1 MPDYI
6 KWIRSKI
13 GNEMAI
19 FVFANACIINKKNEI
34 LLQRRSEENA
44 WGLPGGALELGES
57 AEEALRREI
66 KEETGLEIK
75 IEKLLGVYTKY
86 FHTYSNGD
94 KTQTIVMTFICRP
107 VEGELQ
113 PDNAETLELTYF
125 APEKMPPLLFD
136 DNRDAI
142 QDYAN
147 GNFGVVR

>member
-13 GNEMAI
+13 GNEMVI
-19 FVFANACIINKKNEI
+19 LNFANACIVNEKNEI
-34 LLQRRSEENA
+34 LLQKRREENR

-66 KEETGLEIK
+66 REETGLEIR

-86 FHTYSNGD
+86 FHTYPNGD
-94 KTQTIVMTFICRP
+94 KTQSIVMTFVCRP
-107 VEGELQ
+107 TGGELQ
-113 PDNAETLELTYF
+113 SENEETLELAYV
-125 APEKMPPLLFD
+125 APKKMPPLLFD

-142 QDYAN
+142 QDYIN

>member
-6 KWIRSKI
+6 KWMRSKI

-19 FVFANACIINKKNEI
+19 FVFANACIINEKNEI
-34 LLQRRSEENA
+34 LLQRRKEENA

-57 AEEALRREI
+57 AEEALHREI
-66 KEETGLEIK
+66 KEETGLEIT

-86 FHTYSNGD
+86 FHTYPNGD
-94 KTQTIVMTFICRP
+94 KTQTIVMTFVCHP
-107 VEGELQ
+107 TGGELQ
-113 PDNAETLELTYF
+113 RENEETLELAYI
-125 APEKMPPLLFD
+125 APENMPPLIFD

-142 QDYAN
+142 QDYMN